1 MSLRL
6 RLTGSLRLTLH
17 LNCLHLGRLYP
28 SRHLGRPKAIDL
40 QLIPRS
46 IPSFRRHRRHLSLSR
61 IRLQSSRPSARL
73 LSSRSLRL
81 RLTGPLRPFR
91 AMLPVRTPLASV
103 QRPARP
109 PLIRCSNIAGRKK
122 TTISK
127 NLPLRPCELL
137 AGLEAIV
144 RADRRRAF
152 GSSSPLCSG

>member
-6 RLTGSLRLTLH
+6 RLTGSLRLSRH
-17 LNCLHLGRLYP
+17 LNCLHLGRLYLLL
-28 SRHLGRPKAIDL
+28 HLGRPKAIDL
-40 QLIPRS
+40 RLIPRS
-46 IPSFRRHRRHLSLSR
+46 IPSSRRLRRHLSLSR
-61 IRLQSSRPSARL
+61 IRLQSSRLSSRL
-73 LSSRSLRL
+73 LLSRSLRL

-91 AMLPVRTPLASV
+91 AMLPGRTPLASV

-127 NLPLRPCELL
+127 NPPLRPCELL
-137 AGLEAIV
+137 AGIV
-144 RADRRRAF
+144 RADHRRAF